1 MLILLTA
8 VNERIGAG
16 FVGAFEDDK
25 VSEILEKEIEPVE
38 RLERL
43 LIDDLIHYER
53 WQRKT
58 PYFIKNS
65 AAVIAFERASHSSII
80 CESVKDSL

>member
-25 VSEILEKEIEPVE
+25 VSEILEREIEPVE

-53 WQRKT
+53 W
-58 PYFIKNS
+58 
-65 AAVIAFERASHSSII
+65 
-80 CESVKDSL
+80 